1 MPDHTTLSVDPEV
14 ADDFREF
21 RDQSGRDTSGALRKL
36 LDVRSPDGTDL
47 SAPRTHE
54 GDS

>member
-21 RDQSGRDTSGALRKL
+21 RDQSGSDTSGALRKL
-36 LDVRSPDGTDL
+36 LDARRRDRTAL